1 MLLENMQNNI
11 ENDVEFL
18 FERPVGWSSACLDST
33 INYYRDCNN
42 QEIHLDENSYKEGL
56 TS

>member
-1 MLLENMQNNI
+1 MLLENIQNDI

-33 INYYRDCNN
+33 IDYYLDCSN
-42 QEIHLDENSYKEGL
+42 QNIYLDENTYQEGS
-56 TS
+56 TN